1 MITNIAKHRYH
12 PLSKDNMIIIKL
24 TRKIKYISQNQYNKI
39 IRSLDFD
46 SLDCPKCHYHGLIV
60 HAYYNRHI
68 DIFNRKHTIRVLRLI
83 CPSCKST
90 HAVLIQDM
98 IPYSIASFDL
108 IVDILSNNDSTYSSH
123 LYFFKLKYLS
133 SSFDY
138 VLFCKFNLRNTFS
151 AFFTFTT

>member
-24 TRKIKYISQNQYNKI
+24 TKKIKYISQNQYNKI

-46 SLDCPKCHYHGLIV
+46 SLDCPKCHYHGLII
-60 HAYYNRHI
+60 HAYYERHI
-68 DIFNRKHTIRVLRLI
+68 DIFNRKHTIRILRLI

-98 IPYSIASFDL
+98 IPYSTASFDL

-138 VLFCKFNLRNTFS
+138 VLFCKLNFRNTFS

>member
-1 MITNIAKHRYH
+1 
-12 PLSKDNMIIIKL
+12 MIIIKL

-60 HAYYNRHI
+60 HAYYDRHI
-68 DIFNRKHTIRVLRLI
+68 DIFNRKHTIRILRLI

-90 HAVLIQDM
+90 HAILIEDM

-123 LYFFKLKYLS
+123 LYFLKLKYLS

-138 VLFCKFNLRNTFS
+138 ELFCNLNFRNTSS